1 MEIVC
6 NQNEFNYAIQLV
18 SKAVASRP
26 THPILANLLLT
37 ADQGTNKISLTGFD
51 LNLGIQTS
59 FDATVNKSGAITVP
73 SKLLSEIVNK
83 LPSETPVSL
92 DVDESSDNIL
102 IKIEKQPG
110 DESKQ
115 LEAIKKV
122 KEILPEN
129 VDYRRIEYVGPKV
142 GKELKVMGFKA
153 VFFSLLAMFIYI
165 WFRFDGWQFGLGA
178 VIAVIHDVITTV
190 GFFAITQIEFNLAS
204 IAAILTI
211 AGYSINDTVVVF
223 DRIRE
228 NITKVNDLSFIKLLN
243 KSINETLSRTIM
255 TSLTTL
261 IALMALIVLGGQVIS
276 GFIIAMIW
284 GVLIGT
290 YSSIFIAASLISLL
304 GYKSKNNK

>member
-1 MEIVC
+1 M
-6 NQNEFNYAIQLV
+6 
-18 SKAVASRP
+18 K
-26 THPILANLLLT
+26 PILN
-37 ADQGTNKISLTGFD
+37 ISQNF
-51 LNLGIQTS
+51 NFNFFSIRNIS
-59 FDATVNKSGAITVP
+59 FVFSIILI
-73 SKLLSEIVNK
+73 LLSIVFVLKKNLNFGIDFIGGIMIDAKFTSPPDLDILRADINNLSLGNYEIQEFGS
-83 LPSETPVSL
+83 P
-92 DVDESSDNIL
+92 DNIL

>member
-1 MEIVC
+1 MKPII
-6 NQNEFNYAIQLV
+6 NISQNFNFNFFSIRNFTFV
-18 SKAVASRP
+18 FSI
-26 THPILANLLLT
+26 IL
-37 ADQGTNKISLTGFD
+37 I
-51 LNLGIQTS
+51 
-59 FDATVNKSGAITVP
+59 
-73 SKLLSEIVNK
+73 LLSIVFVLKKNLNFGIDFIGGIMIDAKFISPPNLDILRADIDNLSLGNYEIQEFGS
-83 LPSETPVSL
+83 P
-92 DVDESSDNIL
+92 DNIL

-261 IALMALIVLGGQVIS
+261 IALVALIVLGGQVIS